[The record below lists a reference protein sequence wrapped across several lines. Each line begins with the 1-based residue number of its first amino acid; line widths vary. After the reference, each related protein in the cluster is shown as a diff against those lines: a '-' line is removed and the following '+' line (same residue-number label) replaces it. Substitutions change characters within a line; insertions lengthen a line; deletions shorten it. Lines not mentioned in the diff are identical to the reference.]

1 MVEINMK
8 IVQINKYYNFVAIDV
23 SARRKFQSKREEFLY
38 GRVSFQE
45 DRKNDITHPHTKKCI
60 FSVTCLFFCL

>member
-1 MVEINMK
+1 MVQINMK

-23 SARRKFQSKREEFLY
+23 SARRVF
-38 GRVSFQE
+38 FQE